1 MKRYSG
7 KPRRLINQGGATQ
20 QKDRDKMKLQ
30 YGKNYNSIDFE
41 MSDKITLANYKERT
55 NPIGDLL
62 VGGKKV
68 ELTWSE
74 CNKIITTL
82 EDAKTSHQRKIQ
94 LGLFG

>member
-1 MKRYSG
+1 MQRYSG
-7 KPRRLINQGGATQ
+7 KPRGLINQGGATH
-20 QKDRDKMKLQ
+20 QKDRDKLKQ
-30 YGKNYNSIDFE
+30 NGKNYNSIDFE
-41 MSDKITLANYKERT
+41 MSDKITLANYKERS

-62 VGGKKV
+62 VGGKRV

>member
-1 MKRYSG
+1 
-7 KPRRLINQGGATQ
+7 
-20 QKDRDKMKLQ
+20 
-30 YGKNYNSIDFE
+30 
-41 MSDKITLANYKERT
+41 MSNKITLANYKERS

-62 VGGKKV
+62 VGGKRV

>member
-7 KPRRLINQGGATQ
+7 KPRGLINQGGATH
-20 QKDRDKMKLQ
+20 QKDRDKLKQ

-41 MSDKITLANYKERT
+41 MSDKITLANYKERS

-62 VGGKKV
+62 VGGKRV
-68 ELTWSE
+68 ELTWAE

-94 LGLFG
+94 LGLF

>member
-7 KPRRLINQGGATQ
+7 KPRGLINQGGATHQ
-20 QKDRDKMKLQ
+20 NDRDKMKLQ